1 MATKTE
7 GRHTAEFLLSEAN
20 GNRSR
25 ENITIKSGAG
35 KLVAGAILGMIA
47 VGAATSAAK
56 AGGNTGTGT
65 LTLDATT
72 PVLAGAKSGVYSVR
86 CIVADTNGGTFR
98 VEDPDGNVIGDVA
111 VGGTFSDDIKF
122 AIADGGTDFVVGDGF
137 DITVAVGS
145 KKYVAHT
152 PAALDGSQIAAGVLY
167 AAVDATSADAPA
179 VGIVRDAEVKKDE
192 ITYHASTDDQA
203 KKNAVNADLAKAGVI
218 VR

>member
-86 CIVADTNGGTFR
+86 CIAAATNGGTFR

-145 KKYVAHT
+145 KKYVAHA

>member
-203 KKNAVNADLAKAGVI
+203 KKDAVNADLAKAGVI